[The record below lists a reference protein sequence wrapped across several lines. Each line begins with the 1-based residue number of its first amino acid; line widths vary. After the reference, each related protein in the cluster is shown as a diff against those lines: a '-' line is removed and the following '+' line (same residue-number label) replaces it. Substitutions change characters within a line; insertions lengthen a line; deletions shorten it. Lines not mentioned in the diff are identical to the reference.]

1 MRPKILV
8 INGHPDPSA
17 TRFCAALAGAYATGA
32 QRAGAATMVVDLGS
46 VLADARPM
54 DVELRD
60 AIAAADALAVAY
72 PLWTGDAPPLLK
84 GFLADAAKPVVRTIV
99 TMELPSL
106 FYRDSRAA
114 ACDLIGSIGLINPA
128 ERSGWLARVAKSGEL
143 DGQRLGK
150 QVRRRERWASV
161 RGVFGRPPYM
171 TVPRLEP
178 RFAT

>member
-17 TRFCAALAGAYATGA
+17 TRFCAALANAYATGA
-32 QRAGAATMVVDLGS
+32 LRAGAATMVVDLGS
-46 VLADARPM
+46 VLADGRPM
-54 DVELRD
+54 DVELRA
-60 AIAAADALAVAY
+60 AIAAADALAVVY

-84 GFLADAAKPVVRTIV
+84 RFLADAAKPVVRTIV

-114 ACDLIGSIGLINPA
+114 CDLIGSIGLINPA
-128 ERSGWLARVAKSGEL
+128 ERAGWLARVAESGEK
-143 DGQRLGK
+143 DGQRLGR